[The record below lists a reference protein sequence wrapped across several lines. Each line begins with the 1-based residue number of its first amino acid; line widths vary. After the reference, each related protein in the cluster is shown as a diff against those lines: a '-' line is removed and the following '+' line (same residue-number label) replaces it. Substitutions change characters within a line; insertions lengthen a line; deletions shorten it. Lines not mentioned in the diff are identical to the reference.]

1 MSKYSSILAEAADAV
16 VCNGFAED
24 SFGDVQEPAGYN
36 ALAVVSSTV
45 LLNLGETELR
55 DRYDS
60 EFGDPRNNPSGYLVW
75 IREDNNGFVDVV
87 KCGSDYGTY
96 SGSDAVNEA
105 FVKEADRYY
114 AQFADCT
121 CGYDECAKH
130 S

>member
-1 MSKYSSILAEAADAV
+1 MKYSSILAEAADAV

-24 SFGDVQEPAGYN
+24 SFGDVQESFGFN

-45 LLNLGETELR
+45 LLNLGETDIRE
-55 DRYDS
+55 DYDS
-60 EFGDPRNNPSGYLVW
+60 EFGDPQNDPSGYLVW
-75 IREDNNGFVDVV
+75 IRENNEGFVDVV
-87 KCGSDYGTY
+87 EY
-96 SGSDAVNEA
+96 GSDAGTESVSVEQS
-105 FVKEADRYY
+105 FLKEADSYY